1 MQVRVV
7 GREGGAGTQA
17 EWMQLTAV
25 WLRCA
30 APIPE
35 EHMTF
40 LPRISHLRTLG
51 SPFHW
56 PSQGGC

>member
-1 MQVRVV
+1 MQVSV
-7 GREGGAGTQA
+7 GWREEGAGTQA

-35 EHMTF
+35 EHVAF

-51 SPFHW
+51 SPFH
-56 PSQGGC
+56 